1 MTPTADRIQV
11 TKKRLTAGAAL
22 TALAALFLAFD
33 AGIKL
38 IRLRPAV
45 ESTTELGYPAEA
57 VFWIGLIELVCLV
70 LYLVPRT
77 AVSGALLFTGYLGG
91 AIATHVRVG
100 NPLLSHTLFP
110 VYVAAVMWGGLYLR
124 ESRLG
129 ALIPFRREQEGR

>member
-1 MTPTADRIQV
+1 M
-11 TKKRLTAGAAL
+11 
-22 TALAALFLAFD
+22 
-33 AGIKL
+33 
-38 IRLRPAV
+38 
-45 ESTTELGYPAEA
+45 
-57 VFWIGLIELVCLV
+57 FWIGLIELVCLV

-124 ESRLG
+124 ESRLA
-129 ALIPFRREQEGR
+129 ALIPFRRGQDGR

>member
-1 MTPTADRIQV
+1 MTPTADRIQESK
-11 TKKRLTAGAAL
+11 TKLKVGTAL
-22 TALAALFLAFD
+22 TALTALFLAFD
-33 AGIKL
+33 AGIKVMKL
-38 IRLRPAV
+38 TPAM
-45 ESTTELGYPAEA
+45 EATTELGYPAEA
-57 VFWIGLIELVCLV
+57 VFWIGLIELVCL
-70 LYLVPRT
+70 LLSLVPRT

-129 ALIPFRREQEGR
+129 ALIPFRRGQEGR